1 MNTINKIKGL
11 GQALIINIVTV
22 LFLIGLTVTNVA
34 IYLGFGLVIGLI
46 ATGITL
52 ITLSIILMLEQSKQ
66 PPE

>member
-52 ITLSIILMLEQSKQ
+52 IILSIILMLEQSKQ

>member
-1 MNTINKIKGL
+1 MNTINKIKDL

>member
-1 MNTINKIKGL
+1 MNTINKIKDL

-52 ITLSIILMLEQSKQ
+52 IILSIILMLEQSKQ